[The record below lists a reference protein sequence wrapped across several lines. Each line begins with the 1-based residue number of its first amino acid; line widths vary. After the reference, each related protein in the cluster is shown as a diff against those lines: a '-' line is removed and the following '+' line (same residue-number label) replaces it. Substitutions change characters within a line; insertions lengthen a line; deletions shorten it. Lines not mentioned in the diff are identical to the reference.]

1 MAITNNGTH
10 VTLSNDLLPS
20 GYTKPSTTTFTDYE
34 YTRELT
40 LNVAKATVENAT
52 RATTLTNIV
61 DDATVGIDAQVDAI
75 LAADYLATATVTAY
89 TEFYDIESSIP
100 VNNTGDFYTDTAVS
114 YVCKCRLYVKAA

>member
-1 MAITNNGTH
+1 MAITNNGTD
-10 VTLSNDLLPS
+10 VTLSSDLLPS

-34 YTRELT
+34 YKYELT

-61 DDATVGIDAQVDAI
+61 DDVTVGIDAQVDTI
-75 LAADYLATATVTAY
+75 LGDFGTSTGSAY

-100 VNNTGDFYTDTAVS
+100 VNSTGDFYTNTAVS
-114 YVCKCRLYVKAA
+114 YVCKCRLYVKVD